1 MTRVVQWNGEE
12 NFFSL
17 LAKKLKSLL
26 VYIMALENIV
36 VAALHIG

>member
-1 MTRVVQWNGEE
+1 MGKKT
-12 NFFSL
+12 FFSL

-36 VAALHIG
+36 VAALRIG